1 MPMGLST
8 SEGIA
13 PIRPIPERRLC
24 APDVLARPDP
34 PQAPYGHFRGDPVL
48 ETSPKLSADKA
59 RTLLR
64 RLRDLNLSSGPVAV
78 THRREVSLAGCL
90 SLDAPAEKG
99 VHYRVHSS
107 DGSES
112 LLEILWG
119 PAGLE
124 LSAHDAHSTT
134 ALRRLH
140 VAVTCDR
147 KGRACASALGARVQP
162 ESNDRRELEH
172 FLRRVVRTL
181 FR

>member
-1 MPMGLST
+1 MPMAVST
-8 SEGIA
+8 SERIG
-13 PIRPIPERRLC
+13 PIRPIPERRLGLPDALTRPA
-24 APDVLARPDP
+24 APRAAHGLFQGDTVLD
-34 PQAPYGHFRGDPVL
+34 
-48 ETSPKLSADKA
+48 TSPKLSADKA

-64 RLRDLNLSSGPVAV
+64 RLRDLNLSCGPVAI

-99 VHYRVHSS
+99 VHYRVRSS
-107 DGSES
+107 DGNES

-119 PAGLE
+119 PSGLE
-124 LSAHDAHSTT
+124 LSAHDAHSAT
-134 ALRRLH
+134 ALRH
-140 VAVTCDR
+140 MNIAVTCDR

-162 ESNDRRELEH
+162 ESTDRRKLEH